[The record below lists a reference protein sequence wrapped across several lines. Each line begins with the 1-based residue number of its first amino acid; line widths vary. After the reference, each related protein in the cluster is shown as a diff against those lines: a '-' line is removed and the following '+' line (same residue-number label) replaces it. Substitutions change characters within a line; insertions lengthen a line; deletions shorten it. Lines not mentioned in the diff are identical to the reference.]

1 YRITTTFSSRSS
13 HLPRGR
19 AREMAVVDPAQMP
32 VTFEE
37 VAMYF
42 TEGQEALLNPSQRAL
57 YRDIM
62 QENYETVTSLVLPF
76 PKPDLTSRLEGG
88 EELWI
93 LVLHRKVPSLRESP
107 GKADQH

>member
-1 YRITTTFSSRSS
+1 
-13 HLPRGR
+13 
-19 AREMAVVDPAQMP
+19 MAVMDPAQMS

-42 TEGQEALLNPSQRAL
+42 TEGQGALLDPGQRAL

-62 QENYETVTSLVLPF
+62 QENYETVTSLVVLPI
-76 PKPDLTSRLEGG
+76 PKPDLTSQLEAE

-93 LVLHRKVPSLRESP
+93 LVLHPKVPSLRESP
-107 GKADQH
+107 GKADQHCILLTLLLALQSILGRVKGV